1 MSLGGDNQLL
11 LVVNNT
17 TAYDYLAKEAGNLDR
32 LEEKI
37 AEYFEKDIK
46 VLVQETDSREESE
59 ATFPDLS
66 RLIQVDI
73 QEEE

>member
-1 MSLGGDNQLL
+1 M
-11 LVVNNT
+11 
-17 TAYDYLAKEAGNLDR
+17 
-32 LEEKI
+32 EEKI